1 MTVVMAIV
9 MWGILYQG
17 YNAVFPAFCLEL
29 FPTRTRVSAF
39 AISQNIGTAL
49 TGLIPTIYALMA
61 PPGSG
66 AAHVALVVGSI
77 TFAVTILCSL
87 AALSARETYRV
98 HMDDLGV
105 PGAQPVPKDE
115 YERIR
120 AQLIATTSS

>member
-1 MTVVMAIV
+1 MTVVMAII

-17 YNAVFPAFCLEL
+17 YNAVFPALYLEL

-49 TGLIPTIYALMA
+49 TGLVPTIYALVA

-87 AALSARETYRV
+87 PPCPPPRRTAST
-98 HMDDLGV
+98 
-105 PGAQPVPKDE
+105 
-115 YERIR
+115 
-120 AQLIATTSS
+120 